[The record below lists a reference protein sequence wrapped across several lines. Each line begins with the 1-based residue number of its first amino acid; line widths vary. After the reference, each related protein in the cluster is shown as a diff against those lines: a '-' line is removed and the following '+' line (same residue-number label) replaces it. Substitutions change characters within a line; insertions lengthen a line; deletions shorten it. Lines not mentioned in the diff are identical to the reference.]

1 MQKLYRTPNTV
12 NSVVGVRTAA
22 GVFETTPIYEFSFTQ
37 IPVNVLWSISKPNI
51 YPFTVVMGL
60 KTADY
65 TNYDRQSW
73 KMHVV
78 LESTYSIHAK
88 REGEIKFQLDI
99 MDVCWQLPLTTFN
112 IKSAT
117 QEYDI
122 WKSHQIAHELMLDQ
136 WGDYCT
142 GSSYT
147 LEYVSGPKLLPG
159 GNPLLIN
166 INQYYA
172 DKTKY
177 NTLPWTANAD
187 PYLEGIIPDISWEGT
202 HTVRFIA

>member
-12 NSVVGVRTAA
+12 NGVRTAA

-37 IPVNVLWSISKPNI
+37 IPVNVLWSISRPNI

-65 TNYDRQSW
+65 TNYDRQIL

-117 QEYDI
+117 
-122 WKSHQIAHELMLDQ
+122 
-136 WGDYCT
+136 
-142 GSSYT
+142 
-147 LEYVSGPKLLPG
+147 
-159 GNPLLIN
+159 
-166 INQYYA
+166 
-172 DKTKY
+172 
-177 NTLPWTANAD
+177 
-187 PYLEGIIPDISWEGT
+187 
-202 HTVRFIA
+202 